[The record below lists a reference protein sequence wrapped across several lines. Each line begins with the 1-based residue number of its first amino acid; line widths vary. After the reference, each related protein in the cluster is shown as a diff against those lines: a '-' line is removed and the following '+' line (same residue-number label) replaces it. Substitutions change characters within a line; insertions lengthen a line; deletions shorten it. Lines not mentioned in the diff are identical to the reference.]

1 MLTTKT
7 ATESNVLA
15 WFPACCMQC
24 VQVYSV
30 NLCRHLWNHSRN
42 ARIIAQNMSHYFTQQ
57 KMQSKQNY
65 VSSLGVFEVL
75 CGVFPGVFEEP
86 LLIRQPFSVRTE
98 LFIGF
103 MGVFDDPELFDPEEL
118 WFNEPLIAESLFDK
132 LRLSVILRCQRI
144 CGPLV
149 NGASILITLLS
160 SFSNPKWLIAAK
172 TQKTAQSASKTNN
185 FPMVDFYQIWPGQI
199 HESMSHRNIAETI
212 FENLLFG
219 VIWPQKSQTDILLIP
234 GDTQSWET
242 SFTPCCSTRVM
253 EFPSSLYKFFAWRMV
268 SELRRRKLPNFAF
281 LPIFPIQNA

>member
-1 MLTTKT
+1 MLTKVTNTTTFKGHSPIDVHPLKLLRGTCQPLPSESPPVLTTKT

-30 NLCRHLWNHSRN
+30 NLCRHLRNHSRN

-118 WFNEPLIAESLFDK
+118 
-132 LRLSVILRCQRI
+132 
-144 CGPLV
+144 
-149 NGASILITLLS
+149 
-160 SFSNPKWLIAAK
+160 
-172 TQKTAQSASKTNN
+172 
-185 FPMVDFYQIWPGQI
+185 
-199 HESMSHRNIAETI
+199 
-212 FENLLFG
+212 
-219 VIWPQKSQTDILLIP
+219 
-234 GDTQSWET
+234 
-242 SFTPCCSTRVM
+242 
-253 EFPSSLYKFFAWRMV
+253 
-268 SELRRRKLPNFAF
+268 
-281 LPIFPIQNA
+281 